1 MDPKE
6 LHEQQQSKV
15 QLVDVREPQEWQ
27 AGRIPGS
34 RWIPMGELPSR
45 LEEVDQHQPVVTV
58 CRSGTRSGEMAEF
71 LSGHGYR
78 ADNLD
83 GGIQAWA
90 EQGLPVRT
98 PDGEQP
104 GEVA

>member
-1 MDPKE
+1 MEPME
-6 LHEQQQSKV
+6 VSGQGERL
-15 QLVDVREPQEWQ
+15 QLIDVREPQEWQ

-34 RWIPMGELPSR
+34 RWIPMGELPDR
-45 LEEVDQHQPVVTV
+45 LNEIDQQQPVVTV
-58 CRSGTRSGEMAEF
+58 CRSGSRSGEMAEF
-71 LSGHGYR
+71 LGGHGYR

-104 GEVA
+104 GRVV